1 MLGAMPLIH
10 DRADKTTLHPFMEA
24 RPMRKL
30 IIALTISLAL
40 IVSGISTTTFSSG
53 ELTSSVWAN
62 GGGD

>member
-1 MLGAMPLIH
+1 
-10 DRADKTTLHPFMEA
+10 
-24 RPMRKL
+24 MRKL

-53 ELTSSVWAN
+53 ELASSVWAN

>member
-1 MLGAMPLIH
+1 
-10 DRADKTTLHPFMEA
+10 
-24 RPMRKL
+24 MRKL

-53 ELTSSVWAN
+53 ELTSSVWAS